1 MRLYFN
7 ILFSFLYEPF
17 SLKCTEHVAAS
28 KLYKNELAILNAVS
42 FYVSMS
48 PIVPSNTFK
57 RKLGPQVNIS
67 GKRKHMKEVLFFK
80 IKMSPILI

>member
-7 ILFSFLYEPF
+7 ILFSFLYELF
-17 SLKCTEHVAAS
+17 SLKVYRACRCF

-57 RKLGPQVNIS
+57 RKLGPKVKIS
-67 GKRKHMKEVLFFK
+67 GKRNHMKEVLFFK